1 MNSNYKT
8 IQVNPVSPALG
19 ADIGGIDIAR
29 GIDDEQFLELYQA
42 YIDYAFIFLRD
53 QDITPEQHFGPNS
66 YRSGLILIELIVFS
80 GHLSVYHH
88 SEARSAAY

>member
-29 GIDDEQFLELYQA
+29 GIDDEQFLELCQA
-42 YIDYAFIFLRD
+42 YIDYAFIFLRGRK
-53 QDITPEQHFGPNS
+53 H
-66 YRSGLILIELIVFS
+66 
-80 GHLSVYHH
+80 
-88 SEARSAAY
+88 